1 MTQPIRLKIR
11 GKSYLYCH
19 NIKRIN
25 LFVISFV
32 WWSDF
37 TDIVKQYVR
46 TPKSINYMYE
56 RAHHPFDDCTLSFL
70 FSILTFFTLCS

>member
-25 LFVISFV
+25 LFVISF
-32 WWSDF
+32 DMGGL
-37 TDIVKQYVR
+37 ILR
-46 TPKSINYMYE
+46 T
-56 RAHHPFDDCTLSFL
+56 L
-70 FSILTFFTLCS
+70 